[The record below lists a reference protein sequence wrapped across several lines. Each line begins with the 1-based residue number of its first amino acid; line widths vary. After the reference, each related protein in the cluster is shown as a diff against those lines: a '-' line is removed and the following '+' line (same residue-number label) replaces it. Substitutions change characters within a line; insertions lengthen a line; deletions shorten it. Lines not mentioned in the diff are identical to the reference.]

1 MVRLPP
7 FNPARVVRRALFCM
21 EEVIQMAK
29 CEVCGKGPQYGH
41 NVSFSKR
48 HTNRQFRPNVM
59 KRTLVINGQSKRV
72 HVCVQCLKT
81 FTKAN

>member
-1 MVRLPP
+1 
-7 FNPARVVRRALFCM
+7 
-21 EEVIQMAK
+21 MAK

-48 HTNRQFRPNVM
+48 RTNRQFRPNVM
-59 KRTLVINGQSKRV
+59 KRTLVINGQSKRL

-81 FTKAN
+81 FHKSS